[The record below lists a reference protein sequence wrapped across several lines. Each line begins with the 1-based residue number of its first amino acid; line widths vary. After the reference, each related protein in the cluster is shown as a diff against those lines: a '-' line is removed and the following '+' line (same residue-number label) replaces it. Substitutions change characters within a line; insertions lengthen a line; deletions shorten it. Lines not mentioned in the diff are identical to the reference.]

1 MKRTCFTCITAN
13 QSYGPAQVGVLEPEE
28 INVKLEELRST
39 IQIGTR
45 HVAETAKTA
54 ALRFGVRDSSAS
66 AAEGLR
72 LLEAQGAFAHRVIEK
87 EMSHKSANE
96 IDMLYIIIYPF
107 MLDTR
112 FNLSRESI

>member
-1 MKRTCFTCITAN
+1 M
-13 QSYGPAQVGVLEPEE
+13 
-28 INVKLEELRST
+28 KLEELRST